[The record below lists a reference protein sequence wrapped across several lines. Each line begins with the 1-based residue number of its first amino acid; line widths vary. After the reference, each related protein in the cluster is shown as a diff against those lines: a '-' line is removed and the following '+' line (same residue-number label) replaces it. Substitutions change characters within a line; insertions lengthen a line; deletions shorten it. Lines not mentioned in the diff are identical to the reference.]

1 MNWNKIKTVLILLLI
16 VINILLIYTL
26 YFNKDVEKDT
36 RIDGELVNK
45 ILLKNKIKLNANKE
59 IKNDVKR
66 IYLKLEEYDK
76 ERVKKVLEGFDV
88 DSRIIDYSVERELE
102 EIKLDNNSIVDNCYR
117 LLNELNMKT
126 DDIYIKSIGNSGNK
140 TIVEFGQVY
149 LDNIIKDSEMVFKY
163 NNNNL
168 LSFKRVWYNIDRSV
182 NLDKDIYS
190 SDYALY
196 KVIGDIYKNNPN
208 REREISIDNIRLI
221 YLLDNN
227 FYKDKY
233 IIEGEASIYYE
244 ILTSDNKFYL
254 INAVKE

>member
-1 MNWNKIKTVLILLLI
+1 MNWNRIKTILIILLLL
-16 VINILLIYTL
+16 INILLIYTL
-26 YFNKDVEKDT
+26 YLSREVEEED

-45 ILLKNKIKLNANKE
+45 ILLKNNITLKANKE

-76 ERVKKVLEGFDV
+76 EKVQSVLKGFDEEG
-88 DSRIIDYSVERELE
+88 RIIDYSVDRELE

-117 LLNELNMKT
+117 LLNELEMKT
-126 DDIYIKSIGNSGNK
+126 DDIYIKSIGTSGNK
-140 TIVEFGQVY
+140 TIVTFGQIY
-149 LDNIIKDSEMVFKY
+149 GDNIIKDSEMIFKY

-168 LSFKRVWYNIDRSV
+168 LAFKRIWYTIYSSV

-190 SDYALY
+190 SNYALY

-244 ILTSDNKFYL
+244 IVTSDNKFYL
-254 INAVKE
+254 IDAVKE